1 MLGYMNNPTFE
12 MVQRAS
18 AAELSNIP
26 YGHMHA
32 AWKARA
38 LVSLLHFILYR
49 GLAPVSAERVASVCE
64 AALVLCREIDRS
76 LGDPLGVQG
85 DPACVAY
92 ECCAADETAS
102 ADELLLLCLDDFAHR
117 TDGLPDGDDVLNL
130 GMVACLVR
138 RGLPR

>member
-1 MLGYMNNPTFE
+1 MLGHMNNPTLE

-18 AAELSNIP
+18 AAELSSIP
-26 YGHMHA
+26 YGCMRA

-38 LVSLLHFILYR
+38 LASLLYFALYQ
-49 GLAPVSAERVASVCE
+49 GLAPVSAERVAPVCE

-76 LGDPLGVQG
+76 LGDPIGAQG
-85 DPACVAY
+85 DPAYVAY

-102 ADELLLLCLDDFAHR
+102 ADELLLCLDSFAHR

-138 RGLPR
+138 RGLRL